1 MQVPP
6 ETKWKRDQS
15 GKWTRVAGSS
25 NAVATS
31 PAATRG
37 SMVHPSEMPGVTY
50 RVRIGKPLVGLAAR
64 LKMAAV
70 TSGASIGIYRG
81 QDIKP
86 LWLSTAAV
94 VKGLAMTQSTVLASL
109 GDGRLC
115 EYDIASAK
123 PRNTSPELGGIP
135 FGAPLVTQDGWV
147 VTLESGAIVATT
159 GQLSPKWRFIPPSG
173 SFGFQGAQSIGR
185 GIYVVGES
193 MLYRLDSASGLV
205 NWSAELGERGC
216 VTPAVTA
223 GLAVSAATGGGI
235 TCLDATTGK
244 LRWRLGPGIT
254 GSVTWSG
261 IASAGLRVIA
271 ATQQG
276 DVVCLNRETGRIEW
290 VRTGIGRVMFP
301 PIGDVKHGCAVVFV
315 QDTDAG
321 VTAEVLGLDLRSGRT
336 KWRARVGNLDA
347 APVLTGDRLWIASST
362 GTLYAFDYG

>member
-1 MQVPP
+1 MQVRP

-15 GKWTRVAGSS
+15 GKWTRVA
-25 NAVATS
+25 VS
-31 PAATRG
+31 PAAVAGPPAPTRG
-37 SMVHPSEMPGVTY
+37 SVVQPAEMPGVTY

-64 LKMAAV
+64 FKIAAV
-70 TSGASIGIYRG
+70 ASGVSIGVYRG
-81 QDIKP
+81 QDVKP
-86 LWLSTAAV
+86 LWLSTSAV
-94 VKGLAMTQSTVLASL
+94 VKGLSMTQSTVVASL

-115 EYDIASAK
+115 EYDIASGK
-123 PRNTSPELGGIP
+123 PRNTSPDIGGIP
-135 FGAPLVTQDGWV
+135 FGPPLATQDGWV

-173 SFGFQGAQSIGR
+173 TFGFQGAQSIGR
-185 GIYVVGES
+185 GTYVVGES
-193 MLYRLDSASGLV
+193 MVYRLDSASGLV

-216 VTPAVTA
+216 VTPTVTA
-223 GLAVSAATGGGI
+223 GLAISAATGGGI

-244 LRWRLGPGIT
+244 QRWRLGPEIT
-254 GSVTWSG
+254 GSVSWSG
-261 IASAGLRVIA
+261 IASAGLHIIA

-276 DVVCLNRETGRIEW
+276 DVICLNRETGRIQW
-290 VRTGIGRVMFP
+290 VRTGIGRVMFS